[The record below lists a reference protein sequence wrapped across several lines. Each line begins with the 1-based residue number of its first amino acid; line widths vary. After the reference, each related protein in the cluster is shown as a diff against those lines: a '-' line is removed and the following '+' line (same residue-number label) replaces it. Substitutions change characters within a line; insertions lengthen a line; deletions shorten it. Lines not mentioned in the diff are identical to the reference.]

1 MALIDNLHYR
11 SRINE
16 KIRNASF
23 PERRDYY
30 KGLKEEAHTSF
41 ILIYKLLEFNS
52 WAPKKVIE
60 RHNQMINEMNFK
72 YLV

>member
-1 MALIDNLHYR
+1 VALIDNLHYR

-30 KGLKEEAHTSF
+30 KGLEEEAHTSF